1 MPQNYELLKLK
12 KRTNLCGGYW
22 NQIMIQ
28 IMIVKELKKV
38 VICLAVEKH
47 CLQLTEFQNFPREHA
62 PGPR

>member
-28 IMIVKELKKV
+28 IMIVKESCDL
-38 VICLAVEKH
+38 
-47 CLQLTEFQNFPREHA
+47 F
-62 PGPR
+62 GS